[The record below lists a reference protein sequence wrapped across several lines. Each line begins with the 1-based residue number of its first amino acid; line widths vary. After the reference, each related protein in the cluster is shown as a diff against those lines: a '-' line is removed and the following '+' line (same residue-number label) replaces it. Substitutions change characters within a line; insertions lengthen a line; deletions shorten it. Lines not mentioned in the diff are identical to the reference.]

1 MASIASYLA
10 QVKPLTIAERYIL
23 CSVPINTRDRLAM
36 QVRPLSSSL
45 PPSLPPYLAQV
56 KPLTIAELYIL
67 CSVPI
72 NTRDRLAMQ
81 VRPSLLPSL
90 PPSW

>member
-36 QVRPLSSSL
+36 QVRP
-45 PPSLPPYLAQV
+45 
-56 KPLTIAELYIL
+56 
-67 CSVPI
+67 
-72 NTRDRLAMQ
+72 
-81 VRPSLLPSL
+81 SLLPSL